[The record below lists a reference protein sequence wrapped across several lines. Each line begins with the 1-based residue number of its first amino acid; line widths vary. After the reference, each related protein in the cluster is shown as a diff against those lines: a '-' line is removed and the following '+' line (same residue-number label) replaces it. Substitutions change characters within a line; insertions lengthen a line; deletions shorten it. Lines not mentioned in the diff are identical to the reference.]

1 MIDNVR
7 KWLKCFFI
15 DARVKFNN
23 LKAIV
28 NRKLCDAGFGGIVN
42 GWTELEVTHIRNG
55 KVINKRKVLDRVVT
69 SAFVNDIVD
78 TLQGKTTPY
87 TNFKNY
93 KYHGTGTGTTAEAA
107 GDTALVTE
115 VGSRVTG
122 TQVEGNANQ
131 YKSVATVT
139 YAGTYAITEH
149 GLFNASTGGTLMD
162 RTVFSPVNVQ
172 SGDSIVFTFVITFS
186 SGG

>member
-1 MIDNVR
+1 V
-7 KWLKCFFI
+7 
-15 DARVKFNN
+15 
-23 LKAIV
+23 
-28 NRKLCDAGFGGIVN
+28 
-42 GWTELEVTHIRNG
+42 
-55 KVINKRKVLDRVVT
+55 
-69 SAFVNDIVD
+69 
-78 TLQGKTTPY
+78 TTPY

-122 TQVEGNANQ
+122 SQIEGNANQ

>member
-1 MIDNVR
+1 
-7 KWLKCFFI
+7 
-15 DARVKFNN
+15 
-23 LKAIV
+23 
-28 NRKLCDAGFGGIVN
+28 LCDAGFGGIVN
-42 GWTELEVTHIRNG
+42 GWTELEVVHMRDG